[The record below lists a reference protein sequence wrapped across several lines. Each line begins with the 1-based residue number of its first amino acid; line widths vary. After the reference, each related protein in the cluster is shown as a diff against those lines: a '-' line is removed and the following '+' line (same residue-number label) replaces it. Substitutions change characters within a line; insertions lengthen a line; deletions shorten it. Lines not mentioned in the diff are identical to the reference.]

1 VNWMTFGNVVESNP
15 ATAEGDERAFALL
28 RSRYI
33 EPTAVGRGQ

>member
-1 VNWMTFGNVVESNP
+1 MTVGNVVDSDP

-33 EPTAVGRGQ
+33 GPAAVGRGR